1 MIIHTVNSLR
11 ANRRRV
17 ERQLESAELV
27 LTALRRGAAL
37 HLQYAKSGPQW
48 TLSSGHRVD
57 DDVARMVVASSS
69 VVGVGDALFN
79 GAASQTFRWWA
90 DVS

>member
-1 MIIHTVNSLR
+1 MIIHTVAGLR
-11 ANRRRV
+11 NKRRRV
-17 ERQLESAELV
+17 ERQLESAGLV

-37 HLQYAKSGPQW
+37 HFQYAKTGPQW

-69 VVGVGDALFN
+69 VVGVGDALFD